1 MDDTAAETSLVLGSA
16 SSSETP
22 RWSTRTRRGR
32 TPAELQAHATAL
44 LASPKVTEKT
54 ASKPPAPGTPA
65 SRTPSIFIVAS
76 SSCLCDSGSIY
87 KIRAKG
93 QTRLNNN
100 IDTIVYTNIDIPVVI
115 HVAVIMLNIT
125 PKILLRTCY
134 TTTLALS

>member
-22 RWSTRTRRGR
+22 RWSPRTRSGR
-32 TPAELQAHATAL
+32 TPAELQALATAL

-93 QTRLNNN
+93 QTRMNKN
-100 IDTIVYTNIDIPVVI
+100 IDTIDIPVVI